1 MKTKI
6 ETNIKCKIDVEPD
19 GSDKDPDPE
28 EEEQGPE
35 PHEDGRYGG
44 DHQLLLQLTGKLRRG
59 HL

>member
-6 ETNIKCKIDVEPD
+6 ETNIKCRIDVEAEGLD
-19 GSDKDPDPE
+19 EDPDPE

-44 DHQLLLQLTGKLRRG
+44 DHQLLLQLTCKLR
-59 HL
+59 